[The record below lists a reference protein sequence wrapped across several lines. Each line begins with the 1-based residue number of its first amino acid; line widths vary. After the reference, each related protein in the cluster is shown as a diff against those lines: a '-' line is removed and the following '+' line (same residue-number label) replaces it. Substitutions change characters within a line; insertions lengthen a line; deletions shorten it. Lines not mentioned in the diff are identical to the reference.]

1 MPAAIAWLAKPALT
15 IVRLTFFILHIEFPL
30 LWIILQHPQ
39 IDALPERQNPIK
51 PMVSN
56 ALLSMPW
63 LTLNLKPSYNS
74 AFC

>member
-39 IDALPERQNPIK
+39 IDALPDGRIPLNHGFQCIAL
-51 PMVSN
+51 N
-56 ALLSMPW
+56 ALVDFKFKAL
-63 LTLNLKPSYNS
+63 L
-74 AFC
+74 